1 MRKVRGP
8 GDETITGPTR
18 AGVYRLLRSVPF
30 SKKGCKS
37 AAELRKPSH
46 GQPYH
51 VEVVAFDPCDEH
63 SAAALDRV
71 AAGPSAPF
79 LRGQV
84 PVQQRLVELV
94 EGHPRALDRRLLADH
109 DAADDLVRAPA
120 QRPQR
125 RARRSGV

>member
-8 GDETITGPTR
+8 GDEKLTGPTR
-18 AGVYRLLRSVPF
+18 AAVYRLLPSVPF

-46 GQPYH
+46 RQADDI
-51 VEVVAFDPCDEH
+51 EVVALDPCHEH

-71 AAGPSAPF
+71 AAGPSAP
-79 LRGQV
+79 LLGGQI
-84 PVQQRLVELV
+84 PVQQRPVELV
-94 EGHPRALDRRLLADH
+94 ERHPRALDRLLLAHH

-120 QRPQR
+120 ERLQR
-125 RARRSGV
+125 RA